1 MYGNDRDSVRR
12 VFFRAWS
19 KRDGKQPLE
28 PIEQLIVSIIEQHP
42 EYQAMLEQSEDAITT
57 DYGVEN
63 GQTNPFLHMGMHIS
77 IAEQLQTDTP
87 GGIRALYEELARRS
101 GDPHA
106 TEHRMMECLGQVLWQ
121 AQRDATEPDQQAY
134 LRCLRKLVK

>member
-12 VFFRAWS
+12 VFFQAWNGRNG
-19 KRDGKQPLE
+19 KRPLE
-28 PIEQLIVSIIEQHP
+28 PIEQLIVSIVELHP
-42 EYQAMLEQSEDAITT
+42 EYQAMLEQPEDAIKT

-87 GGIRALYEELARRS
+87 GGIRALYQELARQS
-101 GDPHA
+101 GDPHQA
-106 TEHRMMECLGQVLWQ
+106 EHRMMECLGEVLWQ
-121 AQRDATEPDQQAY
+121 AQRDAAEPDQQAY
-134 LRCLRKLVK
+134 LRCLRKLLK